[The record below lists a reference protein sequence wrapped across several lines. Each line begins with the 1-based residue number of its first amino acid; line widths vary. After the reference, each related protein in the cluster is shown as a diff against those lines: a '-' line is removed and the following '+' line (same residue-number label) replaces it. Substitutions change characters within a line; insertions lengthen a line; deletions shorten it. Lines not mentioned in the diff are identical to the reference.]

1 MIDMKVKKGESGE
14 AVMPASEDAYGYPYG
29 LKVCVEN
36 EKIDELGIGA
46 LKVGDKVKFVAEGE
60 VVGTNKEEYEGK
72 INQRC
77 EIQIQGLEVDT
88 GKKDG
93 DDDINE
99 TSGNFFSSH

>member
-60 VVGTNKEEYEGK
+60 VVLTTKEDYEGK
-72 INQRC
+72 VSRRC
-77 EIQIQGLEVDT
+77 EIQIQSMEVDT
-88 GKKDG
+88 GKEEGK
-93 DDDINE
+93 DDINE
-99 TSGNFFSSH
+99 TSGNFFSSR